1 MPAIEKRGERA
12 VVIGASVAGL
22 LATRALADHFDHV
35 TLIDRDTK
43 PSTAAPRKGV
53 PQGNHVHNLL
63 LRGMRILEALFP
75 GFVEEASA
83 AGAPMVD
90 LGREFLWYQYFDW
103 KLHVPAHYDCLFM
116 SRPLLEALLDR
127 RVRALPNVALR
138 DRTAVR
144 MFHLGS
150 NGVVSGVSL
159 DDGTEL
165 KADLFV
171 DATGR
176 GSQLPKWLQSVGYP
190 AVPEAY
196 VKIDLG
202 YASRRFR
209 RQPRAP
215 DRGTS
220 IGDRWRA
227 TAVIPTAP
235 QTRGGA
241 AFPIEGD
248 EWLVTLLGFV
258 RDYPPA
264 DEEGFRDFAKSLPMN
279 VVYETIT
286 ATEPT
291 SDIVVHRFPSNY
303 RRYYER
309 ATLPRRLLV
318 VGDSVCSFNPGF
330 GQGMTVAAM
339 QVEAVAHGLAETS
352 ESLDDVLRRAQKKIG
367 RIVDIPWDVVVNEDL
382 RHEAAVGERTLRN
395 RMIQWYSAGLMRGAN
410 RDPKLAATFMELA
423 NFTCSPNII
432 FRPDVAARILAH
444 CAH

>member
-1 MPAIEKRGERA
+1 
-12 VVIGASVAGL
+12 VGASIAGL
-22 LATRALADHFDHV
+22 LATRVLADHFDHV

-43 PSTAAPRKGV
+43 PSTPAPRKGI

-63 LRGMRILEALFP
+63 LRGMRILEAFFP
-75 GFVEEASA
+75 GFIEEATA

-90 LGREFLWYQYFDW
+90 VGREFLWYQHFGW
-103 KLHVPAHYDCLFM
+103 KLHVPGHYDCLFM
-116 SRPLLEALLDR
+116 SRPLLEAILDR
-127 RVRALPNVALR
+127 RVQALPNVVLR

-144 MFHLGS
+144 TFRLGS

-165 KADLFV
+165 EADLLV

-176 GSQLPKWLQSVGYP
+176 GSQLPKWLQRVGYP
-190 AVPEAY
+190 AVSEAR

-209 RQPRAP
+209 RQPGVP
-215 DRGTS
+215 DGGTS
-220 IGDRWRA
+220 IGDRWLA

-235 QTRGGA
+235 QTRGAA

-248 EWLVTLLGFV
+248 EWLVTLLGWV
-258 RDYPPA
+258 RDHPPA
-264 DEEGFRDFAKSLPMN
+264 DEEGFRDFAKSLPMS
-279 VVYETIT
+279 VVYETIIR
-286 ATEPT
+286 TEPT
-291 SDIVVHRFPSNY
+291 SDIVLHRFPSNF

-339 QVEAVAHGLAETS
+339 QVEAVAHELGEAS
-352 ESLDDVLRRAQKKIG
+352 ESLDDALRRAQKKIG

-382 RHEAAVGERTLRN
+382 RHEATVGERNLRN
-395 RMIQWYSAGLMRGAN
+395 RMIQWYSTGLMRGAN
-410 RDPKLAATFMELA
+410 RDAKLAATFMDLA
-423 NFTCSPNII
+423 HFTCSPNIVL
-432 FRPDVAARILAH
+432 RPDIAARILFH
-444 CAH
+444 CVH